1 MELLIGL
8 IVGHVAL
15 ALGAALW
22 FKKSFGGSVLWP
34 LVISILLTGIPI
46 LLLTSLLM
54 VKKSGL
60 RDSWRPIEY
69 KIPNQSISLPDFE
82 APRVS
87 DYEEYISLASKL
99 ASKETEIQQRVY
111 EFAKKTNRRAGS
123 TAADQRAAN
132 KEIYEFSE
140 KQALDLNYWVRK
152 NVTDYYERGIL
163 GETIGRDD
171 HIDLNKLR
179 VPAEPMAFFSPNSK
193 PYEAPP
199 ALSLRKQPTLAGQ
212 ELPKVS
218 SILPPP
224 LKRTI
229 AESFLRADLEAWNSE
244 RDQLDERN
252 QQLVNDHKAA
262 EEARKGRLATHE
274 LEYKDARETYVRLA
288 SAHNSKIDMTT
299 QAFSLGEKNAVEEY
313 ALTVLGAGN
322 YPPEIDP
329 KFVLDFDEQGQELQ
343 IQISLPHPK
352 FIEKTVATY
361 KLVKSKKEIV
371 PGPPKKTDI
380 KRLYSSVVAQL
391 MIRAAHEV
399 AEADRE
405 GVIASIAVLGM
416 RKDMMSNSSV
426 PIAALAGIS
435 SNFDEKALK
444 GDPLVL
450 FKELGGTLSKDP
462 VEGVQII
469 LKGSI
474 RGG

>member
-1 MELLIGL
+1 MELIIGL

-15 ALGAALW
+15 AVGATLW
-22 FKKSFGGSVLWP
+22 FKKTFGGSVLWP
-34 LVISILLTGIPI
+34 LVISIILTGIPI
-46 LLLTSLLM
+46 LVLTSLLM

-60 RDSWRPIEY
+60 RDSWSPIEY

-87 DYEEYISLASKL
+87 DYEESISLASKL

-163 GETIGRDD
+163 GETIGKDD

-179 VPAEPMAFFSPNSK
+179 VPPEPMAFFSPNSK

-199 ALSLRKQPTLAGQ
+199 ALSLRKQPTLEGQ
-212 ELPKVS
+212 ELPRVS

-244 RDQLDERN
+244 RDQLNERN

-262 EEARKGRLATHE
+262 EEARKERLATHE
-274 LEYKDARETYVRLA
+274 LEYKDARETYVQLA